1 MKMTHEWDS
10 SGSWWP
16 SCYWSAERRP
26 GSVSGSASAGFGRSG
41 SGRGRVRG
49 SEPVPLISEW
59 RSWACGPAPQ
69 RLPAPASWL
78 PQILCRQPDEKNEVC
93 NSSQRNLF
101 SFFKMLWTGHF
112 FWVVKTFEKIELQRV
127 RMWALPA
134 ALGVLLDSVQGL
146 EVLGSDPLTYSLFQD
161 NLPFPG
167 FWTQTPVVWTGYGI
181 RWASTR
187 MSY

>member
-101 SFFKMLWTGHF
+101 SFFQDAVNRTFLLSGKDFRKDWTSKSQNVGLAGSVGSVARF
-112 FWVVKTFEKIELQRV
+112 CTRV
-127 RMWALPA
+127 R
-134 ALGVLLDSVQGL
+134 G
-146 EVLGSDPLTYSLFQD
+146 
-161 NLPFPG
+161 PG
-167 FWTQTPVVWTGYGI
+167 FGSLNVQSFS
-181 RWASTR
+181 R
-187 MSY
+187 